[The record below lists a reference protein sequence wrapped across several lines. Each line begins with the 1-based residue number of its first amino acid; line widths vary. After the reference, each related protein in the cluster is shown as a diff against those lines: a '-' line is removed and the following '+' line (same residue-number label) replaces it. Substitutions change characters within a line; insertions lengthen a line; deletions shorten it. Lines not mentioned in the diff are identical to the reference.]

1 MSTATTT
8 KTTNLF
14 AAGTTVKA
22 AGPKKVDKKLFKA
35 PDLCGKIQNYL
46 GLKAS
51 IDAQTAELKMIEGDI
66 KSKGKALF
74 MAEYLLQKRTPENFI
89 IQDETGAT
97 CQFVAM
103 DKYTIVDETK
113 AAMIESAGLEGLT
126 EEKIEYKFNAELVAK
141 YGGILSQLIIGCEEI
156 AEEDKGN
163 LISGEKIFS
172 IKKGSID
179 RLIQYDNPE
188 QVFEIINPI
197 ITLRK

>member
-1 MSTATTT
+1 MSTATAP
-8 KTTNLF
+8 TTNLF
-14 AAGTTVKA
+14 AAGTTVKT
-22 AGPKKVDKKLFKA
+22 AGAKKVDKKLFKA
-35 PDLCGKIQNYL
+35 PDLGGKIQNYQT
-46 GLKAS
+46 LKAE
-51 IDAQTAELKMIEGDI
+51 IEAKTAELKMIEGDI
-66 KSKGKALF
+66 KTKGKTLF
-74 MAEYLLQKRTPENFI
+74 MSEYLKERRTPENFI

-141 YGGILSQLIIGCEEI
+141 YGGILSQLIINCEEI

-163 LISGEKIFS
+163 LISGEKTFN

-179 RLIQYDNPE
+179 RLIQYDHPE

-197 ITLRK
+197 IMLRK